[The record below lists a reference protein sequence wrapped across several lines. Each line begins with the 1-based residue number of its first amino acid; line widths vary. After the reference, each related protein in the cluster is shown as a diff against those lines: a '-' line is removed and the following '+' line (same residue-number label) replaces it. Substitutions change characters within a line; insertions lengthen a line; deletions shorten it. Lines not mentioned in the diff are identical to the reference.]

1 MWNVE
6 TNETMTPP
14 VFASRQ
20 EMEQLLRPPPVR
32 QQNSERKNPVLSLQ
46 ILICGLILLCIV
58 CIRSV
63 SPQLYESF
71 QDGYRQL
78 RYQGIALSGEEELVK
93 FASAAI
99 HDLSVQ
105 AVETIGQLSGENALT
120 LGYGAG
126 GWSRRAAPEGSSLE
140 ALEPENALSLPV
152 RGYVITSGY
161 GWRSDPFTGKAD
173 FHTGIDLAV
182 AEGTAIHPAWSGMVQ
197 KSAWNPSYGNYVQI
211 LHENGLV
218 TRYCHMQYIFVRQGQ
233 RVSLDDVLG
242 TVGQT
247 GAATGP
253 HLHFEL
259 FCNDLRYDPTEALE
273 AGT

>member
-1 MWNVE
+1 M
-6 TNETMTPP
+6 
-14 VFASRQ
+14 
-20 EMEQLLRPPPVR
+20 
-32 QQNSERKNPVLSLQ
+32 
-46 ILICGLILLCIV
+46 
-58 CIRSV
+58 CIRSA
-63 SPQLYESF
+63 SPQLYKSF
-71 QDGYRQL
+71 QEGYRQL

-105 AVETIGQLSGENALT
+105 TVETIGQLSTENTLT

-140 ALEPENALSLPV
+140 TLEPENALSLPV

-197 KSAWNPSYGNYVQI
+197 KSAWNFSYGNYVQI

>member
-6 TNETMTPP
+6 TNETMSP
-14 VFASRQ
+14 VLASRQ
-20 EMEQLLRPPPVR
+20 EVEQLLRPPIQR
-32 QQNSERKNPVLSLQ
+32 QNPERKNPVLTLQ
-46 ILICGLILLCIV
+46 ILICGLILLCVVAVRTI
-58 CIRSV
+58 
-63 SPQLYESF
+63 SPPLYETF
-71 QDGYRQL
+71 QAGYRQL

-93 FASAAI
+93 FASAAVR
-99 HDLSVQ
+99 DLSVQ
-105 AVETIGQLSGENALT
+105 AMETMQRLSGENTLT

-140 ALEPENALSLPV
+140 TLVPGNTLSLPV
-152 RGYVITSGY
+152 RGYTVTSDY

-182 AEGTAIHPAWSGMVQ
+182 AEGTSIHPAWSGIVQ
-197 KSAWNPSYGNYVQI
+197 KSAWNASYGNYVQV

-233 RVSLDDVLG
+233 RVTLDDVLG

-259 FCNDLRYDPTEALE
+259 FCNDVRYDPAKALE
-273 AGT
+273 AGV

>member
-6 TNETMTPP
+6 TNETMTP
-14 VFASRQ
+14 VLASRQ
-20 EMEQLLRPPPVR
+20 EVEQLLRPPVR
-32 QQNSERKNPVLSLQ
+32 RQDMEWKNPVLSLQ
-46 ILICGLILLCIV
+46 VLICGLILLCVV
-58 CIRSV
+58 CIRTA
-63 SPQLYESF
+63 SPPLYETF
-71 QDGYRQL
+71 QAGYRQL

-93 FASAAI
+93 FASAAVR
-99 HDLSVQ
+99 DLSVQ
-105 AVETIGQLSGENALT
+105 AMEAMKQISDGGVPV

-140 ALEPENALSLPV
+140 ALEPENALSLPI
-152 RGYVITSGY
+152 RGYAITSNY
-161 GWRSDPFTGKAD
+161 GWRSNPFTGKAD

-182 AEGTAIHPAWSGMVQ
+182 AEGTGIHPAWNGIVQ
-197 KSAWNPSYGNYVQI
+197 KSAWNASYGNYVQI

-259 FCNDLRYDPTEALE
+259 FCNDVRYDPTKALE
-273 AGT
+273 AGV

>member
-6 TNETMTPP
+6 TNETITAP

-20 EMEQLLRPPPVR
+20 EVEQLLRPPPVR
-32 QQNSERKNPVLSLQ
+32 QQNPEQKNPVLSLQ
-46 ILICGLILLCIV
+46 ILICGLILLCVV
-58 CIRSV
+58 CVHSV
-63 SPQLYESF
+63 SPQLYEAF
-71 QDGYRQL
+71 QNGYRQL
-78 RYQGIALSGEEELVK
+78 RCQGIALSGEEELVK
-93 FASAAI
+93 FASAAAR
-99 HDLSVQ
+99 DLSVQ
-105 AVETIGQLSGENALT
+105 AIEKLQQLSEENTLS

-126 GWSRRAAPEGSSLE
+126 GWSRRAAPAGSSLE
-140 ALEPENALSLPV
+140 ALEPENALSRPI
-152 RGYVITSGY
+152 RGYAVTSGY
-161 GWRSDPFTGKAD
+161 GWRSDPFTGKSD

-182 AEGTAIHPAWSGMVQ
+182 AEGTAIHPAWNGIVQ
-197 KSAWNPSYGNYVQI
+197 KSAWNSSYGNYVQI

-218 TRYCHMQYIFVRQGQ
+218 TRYCHMQYVFVRQGQ

-247 GAATGP
+247 GAATCP

-259 FCNDLRYDPTEALE
+259 FCNDIRYDPTKALE